1 MILDPKKSYARL
13 NNIIYENGMP
23 IIWLKQIFVDVE
35 TMKENVVNYMNR
47 YLEANPDLYSL
58 KQPMRKIVKMFYDLE
73 TTGLEVGKHG
83 IHHISG
89 MIEVDNEVKEKFDFK
104 VRPFPKA
111 IISEE
116 ALRVGGVT
124 REQIMSYEPM
134 EKVYKKMLMML
145 SKYVD
150 KFNKQEKIFLVGF
163 NNARFDDEHLRAWFE
178 QNGDAFFGSWFWG
191 ESLDV
196 RVLAGQYLQD
206 RRFSMPSFKLPRVA
220 IEVGIEVDENRLHD
234 AEYDIY
240 LTREIYR
247 IVTGL
252 EIEI

>member
-23 IIWLKQIFVDVE
+23 IIWLKQIFIDVE
-35 TMKENVVNYMNR
+35 VMKDNVINYTNK

-58 KQPMRKIVKMFYDLE
+58 KPMNKIIKMFYDLE

-111 IISEE
+111 IINEE
-116 ALRVGGVT
+116 ALKVGGVT
-124 REQIMSYEPM
+124 SEQIMSYEPM
-134 EKVYKKMLMML
+134 EKVYKKILMML

-150 KFNKQEKIFLVGF
+150 RFNKQEKIFLVGF
-163 NNARFDDEHLRAWFE
+163 NNARFDDEHLRKWFE
-178 QNGDAFFGSWFWG
+178 QNGDTFFGSWFWG

-196 RVLAGQYLQD
+196 RVLAGQYLQE
-206 RRFSMPSFKLPRVA
+206 RRSSIPSFKLPRVA

-252 EIEI
+252 EIEL